1 MSHSNHQS
9 NWLIPALGLTQI
21 VGWGSLFYAYG
32 VLMQPMQI
40 ELQTSKPVIVGA
52 YSAALLISGCFS
64 TLAGSIIDRI
74 GGRLL
79 MGAGTLLA
87 ALMLALL
94 ANVHSVAGLYFVWA
108 GIGIAMSATLY
119 QPAFAVITQVFGGGY
134 RRAITLLTLFG
145 GFASTVSWPLTQFLL
160 DRLGWR
166 ETWLIYAVANLLL
179 CFPIHAFLPKIK
191 SASSASSAAPASS
204 PTAKTN
210 GATLSAVLRQPS
222 FYIITAAITFNALV
236 FSAMSL
242 HLISILHDRGVSA
255 SHAAAIGAMV
265 GPMQVFGRILETTVG
280 KKASSRQIGVMATWL
295 LPLSLALLIAP
306 PFAPSEW
313 LLIYG
318 VFAVMYGIGNGVM
331 TIVRGTLP
339 AELYGRETYGAISG
353 AMSTPVLIAIAAG
366 PFVASLL
373 YSATGGYTGTL
384 WALIGI
390 AAFGAILFF
399 YANPQSLNGRGPIA
413 IEEMQS

>member
-1 MSHSNHQS
+1 MKLSDCQG

-40 ELQTSKPVIVGA
+40 DLHTSKPVIVGA
-52 YSAALLISGCFS
+52 YSVALLISGCLS

-87 ALMLALL
+87 VLMLALL
-94 ANVHSVAGLYFVWA
+94 ANVHSVAALYFAWA

-119 QPAFAVITQVFGGGY
+119 QPAFAVITQVFGGAY

-160 DRLGWR
+160 DRFGWR
-166 ETWLIYAVANLLL
+166 ETWLIYAAANLLL
-179 CFPIHAFLPKIK
+179 CFPIHAFLPKIT
-191 SASSASSAAPASS
+191 SVPAASR
-204 PTAKTN
+204 PTAQTN
-210 GATLSAVLRQPS
+210 NATLSAVLRDPS
-222 FYIITAAITFNALV
+222 FYGITAAITFNALV

-265 GPMQVFGRILETTVG
+265 GPMQVLGRILETTVG
-280 KKASSRQIGVMATWL
+280 KKASSRQIGMIATWL

-306 PFAPSEW
+306 SEW
-313 LLIYG
+313 ILIYG

-390 AAFGAILFF
+390 AAFGAILFV
-399 YANPQSLNGRGPIA
+399 YVNPQSRNGPSPIA

>member
-1 MSHSNHQS
+1 MRHSSYQE

-52 YSAALLISGCFS
+52 YSVALLISGCFS

-94 ANVHSVAGLYFVWA
+94 ANVHSIAGLYFVWA

-160 DRLGWR
+160 DRFGWR
-166 ETWLIYAVANLLL
+166 ETWLIYAVANLVL
-179 CFPIHAFLPKIK
+179 CFPIHALLPKITLVPL
-191 SASSASSAAPASS
+191 AS
-204 PTAKTN
+204 PTAAKTN
-210 GATLSAVLRQPS
+210 GATLSSLLREPS
-222 FYIITAAITFNALV
+222 FYFITAAITFNALV

-265 GPMQVFGRILETTVG
+265 GPMQVLGRILETTIG
-280 KKASSRQIGVMATWL
+280 KKASSRQVGVVATWL
-295 LPLSLALLIAP
+295 LPFALALLIAP
-306 PFAPSEW
+306 SEW
-313 LLIYG
+313 FLIYG
-318 VFAVMYGIGNGVM
+318 VFAITYGIGNGVM

-390 AAFGAILFF
+390 AAFGAILFICT
-399 YANPQSLNGRGPIA
+399 NPHSKRTW
-413 IEEMQS
+413 

>member
-1 MSHSNHQS
+1 MKLSDYQG

-40 ELQTSKPVIVGA
+40 DLHTSKPVIVGA
-52 YSAALLISGCFS
+52 YSVALLISGCLS

-87 ALMLALL
+87 VLMLALL
-94 ANVHSVAGLYFVWA
+94 ANVHSVAALYFAWA

-145 GFASTVSWPLTQFLL
+145 GFASTISWPLTQFLL
-160 DRLGWR
+160 DRFGWR

-191 SASSASSAAPASS
+191 SVPAASM

-210 GATLSAVLRQPS
+210 SATLSAVLRDPS
-222 FYIITAAITFNALV
+222 FYGITAAITFNALV

-265 GPMQVFGRILETTVG
+265 GPMQVLGRILETTVG
-280 KKASSRQIGVMATWL
+280 KKASSRQIGMIATWL

-306 PFAPSEW
+306 SEW
-313 LLIYG
+313 MLIYG
-318 VFAVMYGIGNGVM
+318 VFAAMYGIGNGVM
-331 TIVRGTLP
+331 TIVRGALP

-390 AAFGAILFF
+390 AAFGAILFV
-399 YANPQSLNGRGPIA
+399 YVNPQSRNGRSPIA